1 MPRTF
6 YERLSNESAALLSA
20 ESSRS
25 LAHSSALLVLEPG
38 PLAAAEGGVAFE
50 AIRAA
55 IEARLALVPRTR
67 QKLRWIPIEDHPIWV
82 DDPNFNLE
90 CHVRHTSLPRP
101 GNEKL
106 LRRLVGFTPAVRP
119 ARARSGKPAIEGL
132 EHGRRAAKDAPVH
145 GGREASGP
153 DLLETPLTRIR
164 HAQPRARATARRSR
178 SHSGRVCATR
188 APGAVAVARKPRRR
202 RAGP

>member
-25 LAHSSALLVLEPG
+25 LAHCSALLVFEPG

-55 IEARLALVPRTR
+55 VEARLALVPRTR
-67 QKLRWIPIEDHPIWV
+67 QKLRWIPLEDHPIWV

-90 CHVRHTSLPRP
+90 YHVRHTSLPRP
-101 GNEKL
+101 GNEEQ
-106 LRRLVGFTPAVRP
+106 LRRLVARIHAQRLDRSRP
-119 ARARSGKPAIEGL
+119 LWECWVIEGL
-132 EHGRRAAKDAPVH
+132 EHARAA
-145 GGREASGP
+145 
-153 DLLETPLTRIR
+153 LLWKTHLCMTDE
-164 HAQPRARATARRSR
+164 
-178 SHSGRVCATR
+178 
-188 APGAVAVARKPRRR
+188 
-202 RAGP
+202 